1 MKRVLYPGSF
11 DPITK
16 GHMNIVSQASELF
29 DEVIIAIMSN
39 PTKKTPFFT
48 FEERLELIKK
58 LYEHKRNI
66 QVIIGSGAAADLAIL
81 HECSAIVRGLRGLS
95 DYDYEVQLRQ
105 INKDITDDKMNTI
118 FLFADRDYQFIS
130 SSGVKEV
137 FALDKN
143 IDSYVDPIVESA
155 MNEKRMLLK

>member
-29 DEVIIAIMSN
+29 DEVIVAIMNN

-48 FEERLELIKK
+48 FEERMELIQK
-58 LYEHKRNI
+58 LYEHINNVK
-66 QVIIGSGAAADLAIL
+66 VIMGSGATVDLAIL

-105 INKDITDDKMNTI
+105 LNKDFSDDEMNTI
-118 FLFADRDYQFIS
+118 FFFADRDYQFIS
-130 SSGVKEV
+130 STAVKEA
-137 FALDKN
+137 FYLDKR
-143 IDSYVDPIVESA
+143 IDRYVDPIVEDA
-155 MNEKRMLLK
+155 MKQKKRTLK